1 MALAL
6 GALAVV
12 AAAVVLV
19 AVTSLG
25 GSPKHH
31 AASRTTNAPGAH
43 RPAAPAFKPST
54 VTVSVLNGTSV
65 NQLAHRIGDK
75 LAASGYKRGTIA
87 TAANQTESTTVVAYL
102 PGATNRADALHVAA
116 SLGLHRSVVQA
127 VDQSTLQVACPVST
141 SCGATNVV
149 VTVGADLAGP

>member
-1 MALAL
+1 MAVAL

-25 GSPKHH
+25 GSPKNHS
-31 AASRTTNAPGAH
+31 AARTTNAPGPS
-43 RPAAPAFKPST
+43 RPAGPAFKPST
-54 VTVSVLNGTSV
+54 VTVAVLNGTSV
-65 NQLAHRIGDK
+65 NQLAHHISAK
-75 LAASGYKRGTIA
+75 LVAAGYKQGAIA
-87 TAANQTESTTVVAYL
+87 TAANQTEATSVVAYR
-102 PGATNRADALHVAA
+102 PGRTNRTDALHVAA
-116 SLGLHRSVVQA
+116 SLGLRSSAVRP

-141 SCGATNVV
+141 SCANVV